1 MHEDTTTTNTINDG
15 EDDPFASCPFF
26 KPMGQPAG
34 AVVLNKDLL
43 FSVLKVNGTDDECA
57 SLFGYSV
64 EEFRC
69 IVNADPELKRV
80 YRDARNVGRIELK
93 MAQYNS
99 AILGDKVMLKHLGE
113 HTLHQVDAQAQV
125 NVNVNT
131 APEISEEE
139 MLKRVLLSMKMAEQS
154 GLEPI
159 DVTPI
164 EPEQLT
170 SEVKNDEGS

>member
-1 MHEDTTTTNTINDG
+1 MDDITDTNDAN
-15 EDDPFASCPFF
+15 DPYASCPFF
-26 KPMGQPAG
+26 KPMGQQKNSAI
-34 AVVLNKDLL
+34 LNGEIL
-43 FSVLKVNGTDDECA
+43 FSALKVNGTDEECA
-57 SLFGYSV
+57 SLFGLSV

-69 IVNADPELKRV
+69 IINANPELRRI
-80 YRDARNVGRIELK
+80 YRDAKNVGRIELK

-125 NVNVNT
+125 NVNVNAT
-131 APEISEEE
+131 PQISEEE

-154 GLEPI
+154 GLAPI
-159 DVTPI
+159 DVTPV